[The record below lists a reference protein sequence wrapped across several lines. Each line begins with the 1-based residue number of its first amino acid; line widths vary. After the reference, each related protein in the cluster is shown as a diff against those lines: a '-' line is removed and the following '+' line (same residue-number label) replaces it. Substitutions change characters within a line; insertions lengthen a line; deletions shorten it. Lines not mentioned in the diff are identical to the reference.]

1 MTATPAPQ
9 SKIVSWFW
17 AARPFSLSASV
28 APVLVGTALAATAGA
43 LDWLLFA
50 LALTGS
56 VAIQIGTNLT
66 DEYSD
71 HRKSGGEGK
80 FLAPHK
86 VIQRGLLSERAVALG
101 MAAAF
106 GYGIVAG
113 LVIVAHVGWPILAV
127 GLASVAA
134 AYLYAGGPKP
144 LGTLGLG
151 EPVVFVF
158 MGPLMVMAAYYV
170 QQEALTLASFYVSL
184 PVAFIVTAI
193 LMVNNI
199 RDVEEDREAGKRSLA
214 TAAGAR
220 VAMWSYAAM
229 LAAAVLEH
237 RRGDARRRGELLGAP
252 GARAAAMGRR
262 CGAGAVRGAGAPRD
276 EPGCSCAAGSCTAG
290 PASRSRRGCMRRV
303 CEGQGVSCIRYTY
316 SAIVYTYIRPE
327 KQR

>member
-9 SKIVSWFW
+9 PKIASWFW
-17 AARPFSLSASV
+17 AARPFSLSASI
-28 APVLVGTALAATAGA
+28 APVLVGTALAATVGA
-43 LDWLLFA
+43 LDWFLLY

-56 VAIQIGTNLT
+56 IAIQIGTNLT

-86 VIQRGLLSERAVALG
+86 VIQRGLLSERAVAIG
-101 MAAAF
+101 MAVAF

-113 LVIVAHVGWPILAV
+113 LIIVAHVGWPILAV
-127 GLASVAA
+127 GLASIAA

-158 MGPLMVMAAYYV
+158 MGPLMVMASYFV
-170 QQEALTLASFYVSL
+170 QREALTLASFYVSL

-193 LMVNNI
+193 LVVNNI

-220 VAMWSYAAM
+220 VAQWAYAAM
-229 LAAAVLEH
+229 LAAAYLSITGAALSGAVSLW
-237 RRGDARRRGELLGAP
+237 ALLGLAP
-252 GARAAAMGRR
+252 LPWAVGAARALFAAEERPAMNRLL
-262 CGAGAVRGAGAPRD
+262 VRSGKLHGWT
-276 EPGCSCAAGSCTAG
+276 GLTLAAGLY
-290 PASRSRRGCMRRV
+290 ASSL
-303 CEGQGVSCIRYTY
+303 
-316 SAIVYTYIRPE
+316 
-327 KQR
+327 

>member
-1 MTATPAPQ
+1 MSATPAPQ
-9 SKIVSWFW
+9 SKLVSWFW
-17 AARPFSLSASV
+17 ATRPFSLSASI

-56 VAIQIGTNLT
+56 IAIQIGTNLT

-71 HRKSGGEGK
+71 HRKSGSEGK

-101 MAAAF
+101 MGAAF
-106 GYGIVAG
+106 GYGVVAG

-127 GLASVAA
+127 GLASIAV

-144 LGTLGLG
+144 LGTLGIG

-158 MGPLMVMAAYYV
+158 MGPLMVMASYYV

-193 LMVNNI
+193 LVVNNI

-220 VAMWSYAAM
+220 VAMWTYAALLAGAYLSIAGAAFGGAVSPWALLGLAPLPWAVGAARALFAAGERPAM
-229 LAAAVLEH
+229 NRLLVRSGKLHGLTGLALAAGLY
-237 RRGDARRRGELLGAP
+237 
-252 GARAAAMGRR
+252 
-262 CGAGAVRGAGAPRD
+262 
-276 EPGCSCAAGSCTAG
+276 
-290 PASRSRRGCMRRV
+290 ASSL
-303 CEGQGVSCIRYTY
+303 
-316 SAIVYTYIRPE
+316 
-327 KQR
+327 

>member
-1 MTATPAPQ
+1 MTAAPAPQ
-9 SKIVSWFW
+9 SKLVSWFW

-28 APVLVGTALAATAGA
+28 APVLVGTALAATVGA

-71 HRKSGGEGK
+71 HRKSGSEGK

-101 MAAAF
+101 MVAAF
-106 GYGIVAG
+106 GYGAAAGLTIVA
-113 LVIVAHVGWPILAV
+113 LLDVGWPILAV

-158 MGPLMVMAAYYV
+158 MGPLMVMASYYV
-170 QQEALTLASFYVSL
+170 QQEALTWASFSVSL

-193 LMVNNI
+193 LVVNNI

-214 TAAGAR
+214 TAAGTRA
-220 VAMWSYAAM
+220 ATWTYAALLAGAYLSIAGAALGGAVSPWALLGLAPLPWAAGAARALFAAEERPAM
-229 LAAAVLEH
+229 NRLLVRSGKLHGLTGLALAAGLF
-237 RRGDARRRGELLGAP
+237 
-252 GARAAAMGRR
+252 
-262 CGAGAVRGAGAPRD
+262 
-276 EPGCSCAAGSCTAG
+276 
-290 PASRSRRGCMRRV
+290 ASSL
-303 CEGQGVSCIRYTY
+303 
-316 SAIVYTYIRPE
+316 
-327 KQR
+327 

>member
-1 MTATPAPQ
+1 MAVNAAAQP
-9 SKIVSWFW
+9 KIVSWFW

-28 APVLVGTALAATAGA
+28 APVLVGSALAATAGA
-43 LDWLLFA
+43 LDWVLFA

-71 HRKSGGEGK
+71 HRKHGGTGK

-113 LVIVAHVGWPILAV
+113 LAIVAQVGWPILAV

-151 EPVVFVF
+151 EPVVFFF
-158 MGPLMVMAAYYV
+158 MGPLMVMASYYV
-170 QQEALTLASFYVSL
+170 QQESLTWASFYVSL

-193 LMVNNI
+193 LHVNNL
-199 RDVEEDREAGKRSLA
+199 RDVPEDLAVGKRSIA
-214 TAAGAR
+214 AAIGVTASRWLYAAFIAGAY
-220 VAMWSYAAM
+220 VSI
-229 LAAAVLEH
+229 
-237 RRGDARRRGELLGAP
+237 LGIALS
-252 GARAAAMGRR
+252 GVVSLWAL
-262 CGAGAVRGAGAPRD
+262 RGAGAASVGSGGGSQSVRGRRSRGD
-276 EPGCSCAAGSCTAG
+276 ESSARAQRQ
-290 PASRSRRGCMRRV
+290 ASRMDGPHACGWVVRFEPVGLSGGCLARAVM
-303 CEGQGVSCIRYTY
+303 
-316 SAIVYTYIRPE
+316 
-327 KQR
+327 

>member
-1 MTATPAPQ
+1 MSATPVPQ
-9 SKIVSWFW
+9 SKLVSWFW
-17 AARPFSLSASV
+17 ATRPFSLSASI
-28 APVLVGTALAATAGA
+28 APVLVGTALAATVGE
-43 LDWLLFA
+43 WNRLLLA

-71 HRKSGGEGK
+71 HRKSGSERK

-101 MAAAF
+101 MGAAF
-106 GYGIVAG
+106 GYGVVAG

-127 GLASVAA
+127 GLASIAV

-158 MGPLMVMAAYYV
+158 MGPLMVMASYYV

-193 LMVNNI
+193 LVVNNI

-220 VAMWSYAAM
+220 VAMWTYAALLAGAYLSIAGAAFGGAVSPWALLGLAPLPWAVGAARALFAAGERPAM
-229 LAAAVLEH
+229 NRLLVRSGKLHGLTGLALAAGL
-237 RRGDARRRGELLGAP
+237 
-252 GARAAAMGRR
+252 
-262 CGAGAVRGAGAPRD
+262 
-276 EPGCSCAAGSCTAG
+276 
-290 PASRSRRGCMRRV
+290 
-303 CEGQGVSCIRYTY
+303 YT
-316 SAIVYTYIRPE
+316 SSL
-327 KQR
+327 

>member
-9 SKIVSWFW
+9 SKLISWFW
-17 AARPFSLSASV
+17 ATRPFSLSASV
-28 APVLVGTALAATAGA
+28 APVLVGTALAATVGA

-101 MAAAF
+101 MGAAF
-106 GYGIVAG
+106 GYGVVAG
-113 LVIVAHVGWPILAV
+113 LIIVAHVGWPILAV
-127 GLASVAA
+127 GVASVAA

-158 MGPLMVMAAYYV
+158 MGQVMVMASYYV
-170 QQEALTLASFYVSL
+170 QQEALTWASFYVSL

-193 LMVNNI
+193 LVVNNI

-214 TAAGAR
+214 TAAGTR
-220 VAMWSYAAM
+220 VAMWIYAALLAGAYLSIAGAALGGAVSLWALLGLAPLPWAVGAARALFAAEERPAM
-229 LAAAVLEH
+229 NRLLVRSGKLHGWTGLALAAGLF
-237 RRGDARRRGELLGAP
+237 
-252 GARAAAMGRR
+252 
-262 CGAGAVRGAGAPRD
+262 
-276 EPGCSCAAGSCTAG
+276 
-290 PASRSRRGCMRRV
+290 
-303 CEGQGVSCIRYTY
+303 VS
-316 SAIVYTYIRPE
+316 SL
-327 KQR
+327 

>member
-1 MTATPAPQ
+1 MSATPAPQ
-9 SKIVSWFW
+9 SKLVSWFW
-17 AARPFSLSASV
+17 ATRPFSLSASI
-28 APVLVGTALAATAGA
+28 APVLVGTALAATVGE
-43 LDWLLFA
+43 WNRLLLA

-71 HRKSGGEGK
+71 HRKSGSEGK

-101 MAAAF
+101 MGAAF
-106 GYGIVAG
+106 GYGVVAG

-127 GLASVAA
+127 GLASIAV

-158 MGPLMVMAAYYV
+158 MGPLMVMASYYV

-193 LMVNNI
+193 LVVNNI

-220 VAMWSYAAM
+220 VAMWTYAALLAGAYLSIAGAALGGAVSLWALLGLAPLPWAVGAARALFAAGERPAM
-229 LAAAVLEH
+229 NRLLVRSGKLHGLTGLALAAGLY
-237 RRGDARRRGELLGAP
+237 
-252 GARAAAMGRR
+252 
-262 CGAGAVRGAGAPRD
+262 
-276 EPGCSCAAGSCTAG
+276 
-290 PASRSRRGCMRRV
+290 ASSL
-303 CEGQGVSCIRYTY
+303 
-316 SAIVYTYIRPE
+316 
-327 KQR
+327 

>member
-1 MTATPAPQ
+1 MAAIPAPQ
-9 SKIVSWFW
+9 SKLVSWFW
-17 AARPFSLSASV
+17 ATRPFSLSASI

-56 VAIQIGTNLT
+56 IAIQIGTNLT

-71 HRKSGGEGK
+71 HRKSGSEGK
-80 FLAPHK
+80 FLASHK

-101 MAAAF
+101 MGAAF
-106 GYGIVAG
+106 GYGVVAG

-127 GLASVAA
+127 GLASIAV

-158 MGPLMVMAAYYV
+158 MGPLMVMSSYYV

-193 LMVNNI
+193 LVVNNI

-220 VAMWSYAAM
+220 VAMWAYAALLAGAYLSIAGAALGGAVSLWALLGLAPLPWAVGAARALFAAGERPAM
-229 LAAAVLEH
+229 NRLLVRSGKLHGLTGLALAAGLY
-237 RRGDARRRGELLGAP
+237 
-252 GARAAAMGRR
+252 
-262 CGAGAVRGAGAPRD
+262 
-276 EPGCSCAAGSCTAG
+276 
-290 PASRSRRGCMRRV
+290 ASSL
-303 CEGQGVSCIRYTY
+303 
-316 SAIVYTYIRPE
+316 
-327 KQR
+327 

>member
-1 MTATPAPQ
+1 MIATPAPQ
-9 SKIVSWFW
+9 SKLVSWFW
-17 AARPFSLSASV
+17 ATRPFSLSASI
-28 APVLVGTALAATAGA
+28 APVLVGTALAATADT

-56 VAIQIGTNLT
+56 IAIQIGTNLT

-71 HRKSGGEGK
+71 HRKSGSEGK

-101 MAAAF
+101 MGAAF
-106 GYGIVAG
+106 GYGVVAG

-127 GLASVAA
+127 GLASVAV
-134 AYLYAGGPKP
+134 AYLYAGGPRP

-158 MGPLMVMAAYYV
+158 MGPLMVMASYYV
-170 QQEALTLASFYVSL
+170 QQEALTWASFYVSL

-193 LMVNNI
+193 LVVNNI

-220 VAMWSYAAM
+220 VAIWAYAALLAGAYLSIAGAAFGGAVSPWALLGLAPLPWAVGAARALFAAGERPAM
-229 LAAAVLEH
+229 NRLLVRSGKLHGLTGLALAAGLY
-237 RRGDARRRGELLGAP
+237 
-252 GARAAAMGRR
+252 
-262 CGAGAVRGAGAPRD
+262 
-276 EPGCSCAAGSCTAG
+276 
-290 PASRSRRGCMRRV
+290 ASSL
-303 CEGQGVSCIRYTY
+303 
-316 SAIVYTYIRPE
+316 
-327 KQR
+327 

>member
-9 SKIVSWFW
+9 SKLVSWFW
-17 AARPFSLSASV
+17 ATRPFSLSASV
-28 APVLVGTALAATAGA
+28 APVLVGTALAATVGA

-71 HRKSGGEGK
+71 HRKSGSEGK

-106 GYGIVAG
+106 GYGAAAGLTIVA
-113 LVIVAHVGWPILAV
+113 LLDVGWPILAV

-158 MGPLMVMAAYYV
+158 MGPLMVMASYYV
-170 QQEALTLASFYVSL
+170 QQEALTLGIVL
-184 PVAFIVTAI
+184 RIVAGRVHRHGDPRGEQHPRRGGGPGGGKAEPRHRRGNTGG
-193 LMVNNI
+193 
-199 RDVEEDREAGKRSLA
+199 DVGVRGVAGR
-214 TAAGAR
+214 G
-220 VAMWSYAAM
+220 VP
-229 LAAAVLEH
+229 EH
-237 RRGDARRRGELLGAP
+237 RRRGAGRGREPLGAA
-252 GARAAAMGRR
+252 GARAAAVGS
-262 CGAGAVRGAGAPRD
+262 GSGAVRCSQRRNAPR
-276 EPGCSCAAGSCTAG
+276 
-290 PASRSRRGCMRRV
+290 
-303 CEGQGVSCIRYTY
+303 
-316 SAIVYTYIRPE
+316 
-327 KQR
+327 

>member
-9 SKIVSWFW
+9 SKLVSWFW
-17 AARPFSLSASV
+17 ATRPFSLSASI
-28 APVLVGTALAATAGA
+28 APVLVGTALAATVGA

-71 HRKSGGEGK
+71 HRKSGSEGK

-101 MAAAF
+101 MGAAF
-106 GYGIVAG
+106 GYGVVAG

-127 GLASVAA
+127 GLASVAV
-134 AYLYAGGPKP
+134 AYLYAGGPRP

-158 MGPLMVMAAYYV
+158 MGPLMVMSAYYV
-170 QQEALTLASFYVSL
+170 QQEALTPASFSVSL

-193 LMVNNI
+193 LVVNNI

-214 TAAGAR
+214 TAAGTR
-220 VAMWSYAAM
+220 VATWTYAALLAGAYVSIAGAALGGAVSLWALLGLAPLPWAVGAARALFAAGERPAM
-229 LAAAVLEH
+229 NRLLVRSGKLHGLTGLALAAGLY
-237 RRGDARRRGELLGAP
+237 
-252 GARAAAMGRR
+252 
-262 CGAGAVRGAGAPRD
+262 
-276 EPGCSCAAGSCTAG
+276 
-290 PASRSRRGCMRRV
+290 ASSL
-303 CEGQGVSCIRYTY
+303 
-316 SAIVYTYIRPE
+316 
-327 KQR
+327 